1 MSERPEGEPPRPGGA
16 GSERPDD
23 VRPAPQSVAEPQTPA
38 GDGEANEP
46 SPDDALAPSGL
57 SAPDP
62 GAEALAEADAAPGS
76 PAEAADVDPEA
87 APPPADPPRATPPS
101 DAEGGAGQGEKGA
114 SGGAGSGALLV
125 AAGIFASRVIGLVR
139 DRAVAFFFGSGAFAD
154 VYRLALRAPNFLQNL
169 LGEGTLSASFI
180 PIYSRMLEEG
190 REEEAG
196 RFAGAI
202 FGLLAAVASAAAVL
216 GVLLAEP
223 FVAVIASGFLDDA
236 DKLRAGTIVVDR
248 FELSVRV
255 VRLTFPMTAFLVLSA
270 WALGVLNSHR
280 KFLLSYFAPVA
291 WNVALI
297 AALFGGATL
306 YFDDPLGIGA
316 LDVVPAD
323 ALSRLLVAVFV
334 GGIVGGILQFGVQ
347 LPTALKLMKGFR
359 PRLSLRVEGVRE
371 AIRAFVPV
379 VLGRGAYQL
388 SGYLDFWLSTFVAAG
403 ALGAIGYA
411 QTLYLLPISLFGM
424 SVAASELPELSRISK
439 AELDRFLG
447 RVSGSVRQ
455 IFYLIVPTVVGY
467 LGFGSLVVG
476 AFYQTGQFDLNDTW
490 QVTFVL
496 MAYTLGMTAT
506 TAGRLLQNAFYAL
519 NDTKTPA
526 RIAVWRVAVS
536 AVIGA
541 ALMFYLDRFS
551 VSGLLGIP
559 SEGEPL
565 RLGAV
570 GLALGSAVGA
580 WVELWRLVRALRAHE
595 PAFRLPWGGAARML
609 GLAGLA
615 AIPAAAVRWLVPA
628 DPFPVW
634 LYGAGVVAVYGLA
647 YLALGHLLGLP
658 ESDAW
663 LGRFLRR
670 AKRG

>member
-1 MSERPEGEPPRPGGA
+1 MTHRPEDEP
-16 GSERPDD
+16 EDD
-23 VRPAPQSVAEPQTPA
+23 RDEDEPHPSPESVAEPQ
-38 GDGEANEP
+38 NEP
-46 SPDDALAPSGL
+46 SPDSAPRPSGL
-57 SAPDP
+57 SAPAD
-62 GAEALAEADAAPGS
+62 GAATLAEADAAPDS
-76 PAEAADVDPEA
+76 PAEEALAAERETTAEA
-87 APPPADPPRATPPS
+87 PGTAQETAAAAND
-101 DAEGGAGQGEKGA
+101 EA
-114 SGGAGSGALLV
+114 SGAGSSALLV

-190 REEEAG
+190 REEDAA

-202 FGLLAAVASAAAVL
+202 FGLLAAVAFGAAIL
-216 GVLLAEP
+216 GVLLAKP
-223 FVAVIASGFLDDA
+223 FVAVIASGFLGDA
-236 DKLRAGTIVVDR
+236 EALRAGEIVVDR
-248 FELSVRV
+248 YELAVSV

-270 WALGVLNSHR
+270 WCLGVLNSHR

-291 WNVALI
+291 WNVALL
-297 AALFGGATL
+297 AALFGGAYL

-316 LDVVPAD
+316 LDVVPTD
-323 ALSRLLVAVFV
+323 QLSQLLVAVFV
-334 GGIVGGILQFGVQ
+334 GGIAGGVLQFLVQ
-347 LPTALKLMKGFR
+347 LPTVLRLMHGFR
-359 PRLSLRVEGVRE
+359 PSLSLSVEGVRE

-424 SVAASELPELSRISK
+424 SVAASELPELSRISRS
-439 AELDRFLG
+439 ELDSFLT
-447 RVSGSVRQ
+447 RVSRSVRQ

-467 LGFGSLVVG
+467 LGFGFLVVG
-476 AFYQTGQFDLNDTW
+476 AFYQTGQFNLDDTW

-496 MAYTLGMTAT
+496 AAYTLGMTAT

-526 RIAVWRVAVS
+526 RIAVWRVAIS
-536 AVIGA
+536 GVIGA
-541 ALMFYLDRFS
+541 ALMFWLDQYS
-551 VSGLLGIP
+551 VNEVFGIP
-559 SEGEPL
+559 AEGDPL

-580 WVELWRLVRALRAHE
+580 WVELWRLVRALRLHD
-595 PAFRLPWGGAARML
+595 PAFGLPWGAALRML

-615 AIPAAAVRWLVPA
+615 AVPAAAVRWWVPA
-628 DPFPVW
+628 DVAPIW
-634 LYGAGVVAVYGLA
+634 AYGVGVIAVYGLS
-647 YLALGHLLGLP
+647 YLALGHLLGFD

-663 LGRFLRR
+663 VGRFLRR
-670 AKRG
+670 LKR

>member
-1 MSERPEGEPPRPGGA
+1 MTDLPDDDLDDADDPPPRSP
-16 GSERPDD
+16 E
-23 VRPAPQSVAEPQTPA
+23 SVPEPQ
-38 GDGEANEP
+38 NEP
-46 SPDDALAPSGL
+46 SPDDSLEPSGL
-57 SAPDP
+57 SAPAE
-62 GAEALAEADAAPGS
+62 GAHTLEEADAAPGS
-76 PAEAADVDPEA
+76 DAEDALNADRRRAEAE
-87 APPPADPPRATPPS
+87 R
-101 DAEGGAGQGEKGA
+101 GG
-114 SGGAGSGALLV
+114 SGSGAILV

-190 REEEAG
+190 REEDAG

-202 FGLLAAVASAAAVL
+202 FGLLAAVAFGAAVL

-223 FVAVIASGFLDDA
+223 FVAIIASGFLNDQEA
-236 DKLRAGTIVVDR
+236 LKAGEIVVDR
-248 FELSVRV
+248 YDLAVTV

-270 WALGVLNSHR
+270 WCLGVLNSHR

-291 WNVALI
+291 WNVALLG
-297 AALFGGATL
+297 ALFGGAYL
-306 YFDDPLGIGA
+306 YFDDPFGIGA

-323 ALSRLLVAVFV
+323 QLSQLLVAVFV
-334 GGIVGGILQFGVQ
+334 GGIAGGVLQFLVQ
-347 LPTALKLMKGFR
+347 LPTALRLMRGFR
-359 PRLSLRVEGVRE
+359 PSLSLSVEGVRE
-371 AIRAFVPV
+371 GIRAFVPV

-424 SVAASELPELSRISK
+424 SVAASELPELSRITRS
-439 AELDRFLG
+439 ELDRFLQ

-455 IFYLIVPTVVGY
+455 ILYLIIPTVVGY
-467 LGFGSLVVG
+467 LGFGFLVVA

-490 QVTFVL
+490 QVTLVL

-526 RIAVWRVAVS
+526 RIAVWRVAISGVL
-536 AVIGA
+536 GA
-541 ALMFYLDRFS
+541 GLMFWFDQYS
-551 VSGLLGIP
+551 VEAVFGIP
-559 SEGEPL
+559 AEGEPL

-580 WVELWRLVRALRAHE
+580 WVELWRLVGALRRHD
-595 PAFRLPWGGAARML
+595 PSFRLPWAAGLRML

-615 AIPAAAVRWLVPA
+615 AIPAALVRWLVPP
-628 DPFPVW
+628 DPFPIW
-634 LYGAGVVAVYGLA
+634 AYGIGVIAVYGLS
-647 YLALGHLLGLP
+647 YLTLGHLFQFD

-663 LGRFLRR
+663 IGRFLRR
-670 AKRG
+670 LKR

>member
-1 MSERPEGEPPRPGGA
+1 MAER
-16 GSERPDD
+16 DD
-23 VRPAPQSVAEPQTPA
+23 DLRPAPQSVPEPQ
-38 GDGEANEP
+38 EVP
-46 SPDDALAPSGL
+46 SPDDALGPSGL
-57 SAPDP
+57 SAPAP
-62 GAEALAEADAAPGS
+62 GAESLAEADAAPGS
-76 PAEAADVDPEA
+76 PAEDARLDAAGPEPLADGANGADADDSPTA
-87 APPPADPPRATPPS
+87 AAS
-101 DAEGGAGQGEKGA
+101 AED
-114 SGGAGSGALLV
+114 AGSDSKKGGGALLV

-139 DRAVAFFFGSGAFAD
+139 DRAIAFFFGSGAFAD

-190 REEEAG
+190 REEDAG

-202 FGLLAAVASAAAVL
+202 FGILAAVAFGAAVL
-216 GVLLAEP
+216 GVVLAEP
-223 FVAVIASGFLDDA
+223 FVALIASGFLDDA
-236 DKLRAGTIVVDR
+236 DKLAAGTIAIDR
-248 FELSVRV
+248 YQLAVTV
-255 VRLTFPMTAFLVLSA
+255 TRLTFPMTAFLVLSA
-270 WALGVLNSHR
+270 WCLGVLNSHR
-280 KFLLSYFAPVA
+280 RFLLSYFAPVA

-297 AALFGGATL
+297 AALFGGAYL
-306 YFDDPLGIGA
+306 YLDDPLGIGGLA
-316 LDVVPAD
+316 VVPTD
-323 ALSRLLVAVFV
+323 ALSRVLVAVFV
-334 GGIVGGILQFGVQ
+334 GGIAGGVLQFGVQ
-347 LPTALKLMKGFR
+347 LPTVFTLLKGFR
-359 PRLSLRVEGVRE
+359 PSLSLSVAGVRE
-371 AIRAFVPV
+371 AIAAFVPV

-424 SVAASELPELSRISK
+424 SVAASELPELSRISA

-455 IFYLIVPTVVGY
+455 IFYLIVPTTVGY
-467 LGFGSLVVG
+467 LGFGALVVG
-476 AFYQTGQFDLNDTW
+476 AFYQTGQFGPADTW
-490 QVTFVL
+490 QVTLVL
-496 MAYTLGMTAT
+496 AAYSLGMIAT

-541 ALMFYLDRFS
+541 ALMFLLDRLS
-551 VSGLLGIP
+551 VAEVVGVANPGD
-559 SEGEPL
+559 PL

-580 WVELWRLVRALRAHE
+580 WVELWRLVRALRLHDA
-595 PAFRLPWGGAARML
+595 AFRLPWGGALQMA

-615 AIPAAAVRWLVPA
+615 AVPAALVRWLVPLG
-628 DPFPVW
+628 DVPVW
-634 LYGAGVVAVYGLA
+634 LYGAGVVALYGLA
-647 YLALGHLLGLP
+647 YLALGHLAGLP

-663 LGRFLRR
+663 VGRFLRKI
-670 AKRG
+670 KR

>member
-1 MSERPEGEPPRPGGA
+1 MA
-16 GSERPDD
+16 ERPDD
-23 VRPAPQSVAEPQTPA
+23 DPARLGNSADSPDGATEAGEGGSVRPAPQSVSEPQ
-38 GDGEANEP
+38 NEP
-46 SPDDALAPSGL
+46 SPDDALDPVGR
-57 SAPDP
+57 SAPAE
-62 GAEALAEADAAPGS
+62 GAETLEEADAAPDS
-76 PAEAADVDPEA
+76 PAEEA
-87 APPPADPPRATPPS
+87 LEAERIQD
-101 DAEGGAGQGEKGA
+101 DAERDPS

-190 REEEAG
+190 REEDAG

-202 FGLLAAVASAAAVL
+202 FGILAVVAFGAAVL

-223 FVAVIASGFLDDA
+223 FVALIASGFLGDA
-236 DKLRAGTIVVDR
+236 EKVAAGELVIDR
-248 FELSVRV
+248 YALAVTV
-255 VRLTFPMTAFLVLSA
+255 TRLTFPMTAFLVLSA
-270 WALGVLNSHR
+270 WCLGVLNSHR

-291 WNVALI
+291 WNVALL
-297 AALFGGATL
+297 AALFGGAYL
-306 YFDDPLGIGA
+306 YFDDPLSIGSFE
-316 LDVVPAD
+316 VVPAD
-323 ALSRLLVAVFV
+323 QLSQLLIAVFV
-334 GGIVGGILQFGVQ
+334 GGIAGGVLQFVVQ
-347 LPTALKLMKGFR
+347 LPTVLRLLQGFKVSV
-359 PRLSLRVEGVRE
+359 SLGVTGVRE
-371 AIRAFVPV
+371 AISAFVPV

-439 AELDRFLG
+439 SELDSFLT
-447 RVSGSVRQ
+447 RVAGSVRQ
-455 IFYLIVPTVVGY
+455 IYYLIIPTVVGY

-476 AFYQTGQFDLNDTW
+476 AFYQTGQFSADDTW

-496 MAYTLGMTAT
+496 MGYTLGMVAT

-526 RIAVWRVAVS
+526 KIAVWRVVIS
-536 AVIGA
+536 GVIGA
-541 ALMFYLDRFS
+541 GLMFLFDRFT
-551 VSGLLGIP
+551 VADVVGA
-559 SEGEPL
+559 SEVATETGGVGQPL

-580 WVELWRLVRALRAHE
+580 WVELWRLVAALRRHD
-595 PAFRLPWGGAARML
+595 PAFRLPWASALRML

-615 AIPAAAVRWLVPA
+615 AIPAAAVLWFVPMTVA
-628 DPFPVW
+628 PVW
-634 LYGAGVVAVYGLA
+634 LYGIGVVAVFGLA
-647 YLALGHLLGLP
+647 YLALGHLFDFD

-663 LGRFLRR
+663 LGRFFRR
-670 AKRG
+670 LKR

>member
-1 MSERPEGEPPRPGGA
+1 MTDRPEADGPPGRRPHPPP
-16 GSERPDD
+16 E
-23 VRPAPQSVAEPQTPA
+23 SVAEPQ
-38 GDGEANEP
+38 NEP
-46 SPDDALAPSGL
+46 SPDDALDPSGL
-57 SAPDP
+57 SAPAD
-62 GAEALAEADAAPGS
+62 GARSLEEADAAPGS
-76 PAEAADVDPEA
+76 PAEDALAAHRAEA
-87 APPPADPPRATPPS
+87 
-101 DAEGGAGQGEKGA
+101 DAEAPA
-114 SGGAGSGALLV
+114 SGGAGDEGTGSRALLV

-190 REEEAG
+190 REEAAG

-202 FGLLAAVASAAAVL
+202 FGLLAAVAFGAAVL

-223 FVAVIASGFLDDA
+223 FVAVIASGFLNDQEA
-236 DKLRAGTIVVDR
+236 LEAGAIVIDR
-248 FELSVRV
+248 YDLAVRV

-270 WALGVLNSHR
+270 WCLGVLNSHR
-280 KFLLSYFAPVA
+280 RFLLSYFAPVA
-291 WNVALI
+291 WNVALL
-297 AALFGGATL
+297 AALFGGASL
-306 YFDDPLGIGA
+306 YFDDPLNLGA

-334 GGIVGGILQFGVQ
+334 GGIVGGVLQFAVQ
-347 LPTALKLMKGFR
+347 LPTALRLMRGFR
-359 PRLSLRVEGVRE
+359 PRLSLEVEGVRE
-371 AIRAFVPV
+371 GIRAFVPV

-424 SVAASELPELSRISK
+424 SVAASELPELSRISRS
-439 AELDRFLG
+439 ELDAFLR

-455 IFYLIVPTVVGY
+455 IFYLIIPTVVGY
-467 LGFGSLVVG
+467 LGFGFLVVG

-490 QVTFVL
+490 QVYFVL
-496 MAYTLGMTAT
+496 AAYTLGMTAT

-519 NDTKTPA
+519 SDTKTPA
-526 RIAVWRVAVS
+526 RIAVWRVVIS
-536 AVIGA
+536 GVIGA
-541 ALMFYLDRFS
+541 GLMFVLDRFT
-551 VSGLLGIP
+551 VGEVVGIP
-559 SEGEPL
+559 SEGDPL

-580 WVELWRLVRALRAHE
+580 WVELWRLVGALRRHD
-595 PAFRLPWGGAARML
+595 PAFRLPWAAALRML

-615 AIPAAAVRWLVPA
+615 AIPAALLRWLVPA
-628 DPFPVW
+628 EPFPIW
-634 LYGAGVVAVYGLA
+634 AYGIAVLAVYGLS
-647 YLALGHLLGLP
+647 YLALGHLFRFQ
-658 ESDAW
+658 EAEAW
-663 LGRFLRR
+663 TGRFLRR
-670 AKRG
+670 LKR

>member
-1 MSERPEGEPPRPGGA
+1 MSDDERPGDGPPRPD
-16 GSERPDD
+16 DD
-23 VRPAPQSVAEPQTPA
+23 VRPAPQSVAEPQ
-38 GDGEANEP
+38 NEP
-46 SPDDALAPSGL
+46 SPDDELRPSGL
-57 SAPDP
+57 SAPKL
-62 GAEALAEADAAPGS
+62 GAETLAEADAAPGS
-76 PAEAADVDPEA
+76 PAEAADHAGDGPTT
-87 APPPADPPRATPPS
+87 PSGIADEPPRATPPG
-101 DAEGGAGQGEKGA
+101 APGRGGAGEGGADSKD
-114 SGGAGSGALLV
+114 SGGVGSGALLV
-125 AAGIFASRVIGLVR
+125 AAGIFASRVIGLAR

-190 REEEAG
+190 RGEAAG

-202 FGLLAAVASAAAVL
+202 FGLLAAVASAVAVL

-223 FVAVIASGFLDDA
+223 FVAVIASGFLADA
-236 DKLRAGTIVVDR
+236 EAVQAGDIVIDR
-248 FELSVRV
+248 FDLAVRV

-291 WNVALI
+291 WNVALL
-297 AALFGGATL
+297 AALFGGA
-306 YFDDPLGIGA
+306 YEIFDDPLGIGS

-334 GGIVGGILQFGVQ
+334 GGIVGGVLQFAVQ
-347 LPTALKLMKGFR
+347 LPTALKLMRGFR
-359 PRLSLRVEGVRE
+359 PRLSLGVEGVRE

-424 SVAASELPELSRISK
+424 SVAASELPELSRISE

-467 LGFGSLVVG
+467 LGFGFLVVG

-490 QVTFVL
+490 QVYFVL
-496 MAYTLGMTAT
+496 AAYTLGMVAT

-519 NDTKTPA
+519 GDTKTPA

-541 ALMFYLDRFS
+541 ALMFWLDRFS
-551 VSGLLGIP
+551 VSGLLGFP
-559 SEGEPL
+559 SEGDPL

-580 WVELWRLVRALRAHE
+580 WVELWRLVRALQGHD
-595 PAFRLPWGGAARML
+595 PAFRMPWGGAARMF

-628 DPFPVW
+628 EPFPIW
-634 LYGAGVVAVYGLA
+634 LYGAGVVAVYGLG
-647 YLALGHLLGLP
+647 YLALGHALGLP

-670 AKRG
+670 AKR

>member
-1 MSERPEGEPPRPGGA
+1 M
-16 GSERPDD
+16 
-23 VRPAPQSVAEPQTPA
+23 
-38 GDGEANEP
+38 
-46 SPDDALAPSGL
+46 
-57 SAPDP
+57 
-62 GAEALAEADAAPGS
+62 
-76 PAEAADVDPEA
+76 
-87 APPPADPPRATPPS
+87 
-101 DAEGGAGQGEKGA
+101 
-114 SGGAGSGALLV
+114 LV

-190 REEEAG
+190 REEAAG

-202 FGLLAAVASAAAVL
+202 FGLLAAVAFGAALL

-223 FVAVIASGFLDDA
+223 FVAVIASGFLQDA
-236 DKLRAGTIVVDR
+236 EKLQAGTIVIDR
-248 FELSVRV
+248 YDLAVQV
-255 VRLTFPMTAFLVLSA
+255 TRLTFPMTAFLVLSA
-270 WALGVLNSHR
+270 WCLGVLNSHR

-291 WNVALI
+291 WNVALL
-297 AALFGGATL
+297 AALFGGAYL
-306 YFDDPLGIGA
+306 IFDDPLGIGA

-323 ALSRLLVAVFV
+323 QLSRLLVAVFI
-334 GGIVGGILQFGVQ
+334 GGVAGGVLQFLVQ

-359 PRLSLRVEGVRE
+359 PTISLQVEGVRE
-371 AIRAFVPV
+371 GIRAFVPV

-424 SVAASELPELSRISK
+424 SVAASELPELSRISPT
-439 AELDRFLG
+439 ELDRFLT
-447 RVSGSVRQ
+447 RVAGSVRQ
-455 IFYLIVPTVVGY
+455 ILYLIIPTVVGY
-467 LGFGSLVVG
+467 LGFGFLVVG
-476 AFYQTGQFDLNDTW
+476 AFYQTGQFDLDDTW
-490 QVTFVL
+490 QVTLVL
-496 MAYTLGMTAT
+496 MAYSLGMIAT

-526 RIAVWRVAVS
+526 KIAVWRVVVS
-536 AVIGA
+536 ALIGA
-541 ALMFYLDRFS
+541 GLMFWFDRFS
-551 VSGLLGIP
+551 VNEVFGIP
-559 SEGEPL
+559 SEGDPL

-580 WVELWRLVRALRAHE
+580 WVELWRLVGALRQHDA
-595 PAFRLPWGGAARML
+595 AFRLPWAAGLRML

-615 AIPAAAVRWLVPA
+615 AIPTAAIRWLVPA
-628 DPFPVW
+628 EPFPIW
-634 LYGAGVVAVYGLA
+634 AYGIGVIAVYGLS
-647 YLALGHLLGLP
+647 YLTLGHLFDFD

-670 AKRG
+670 LKR

>member
-1 MSERPEGEPPRPGGA
+1 MSVDDVPGEEPPRPDGPA
-16 GSERPDD
+16 DD
-23 VRPAPQSVAEPQTPA
+23 VRPSPQSVAEPQ
-38 GDGEANEP
+38 NEP
-46 SPDDALAPSGL
+46 SPDDGLRPSGL
-57 SAPDP
+57 SAPEP
-62 GAEALAEADAAPGS
+62 GAETLAEADAAPGS
-76 PAEAADVDPEA
+76 PAEAAA
-87 APPPADPPRATPPS
+87 ADHAGGGPTTPPSATDDPPRATPPGAPG
-101 DAEGGAGQGEKGA
+101 DGGGAETER

-190 REEEAG
+190 REEAAG
-196 RFAGAI
+196 RFAGAV

-216 GVLLAEP
+216 GVLFAEP
-223 FVAVIASGFLDDA
+223 FVAVIASGFLGDA
-236 DKLRAGTIVVDR
+236 EALQAGDIVIDR
-248 FELSVRV
+248 YDLAVRV

-297 AALFGGATL
+297 AALFGGASL

-334 GGIVGGILQFGVQ
+334 GGIVGGVLQFGVQ
-347 LPTALKLMKGFR
+347 LPTALKLMRGFR
-359 PRLSLRVEGVRE
+359 PRLSLEVEGVRE

-424 SVAASELPELSRISK
+424 SVAASELPELSRISPS
-439 AELDRFLG
+439 ELDRFLG

-467 LGFGSLVVG
+467 LGFGFLVVA

-490 QVTFVL
+490 QVYFVL
-496 MAYTLGMTAT
+496 AAYTLGMVAT

-519 NDTKTPA
+519 SDTKTPA

-541 ALMFYLDRFS
+541 ALMFWLDQFS

-580 WVELWRLVRALRAHE
+580 WVELWRLVRALQGHD
-595 PAFRLPWGGAARML
+595 PAFRMPWGGAVRMF

-628 DPFPVW
+628 EPVPIY
-634 LYGAGVVAVYGLA
+634 LYGAGVVAVYGLS

>member
-1 MSERPEGEPPRPGGA
+1 MADAREDPDERDEPERPSPE
-16 GSERPDD
+16 
-23 VRPAPQSVAEPQTPA
+23 SVAEPQ
-38 GDGEANEP
+38 NEP
-46 SPDDALAPSGL
+46 SPDEALDPAGL
-57 SAPDP
+57 SAPAD
-62 GAEALAEADAAPGS
+62 GAESLEEADAAPGS
-76 PAEAADVDPEA
+76 EAEDALEADRARKSAEAEK
-87 APPPADPPRATPPS
+87 
-101 DAEGGAGQGEKGA
+101 AG
-114 SGGAGSGALLV
+114 SGPGSGALLV

-190 REEEAG
+190 REEAAG

-202 FGLLAAVASAAAVL
+202 FGLLAAVAFAAAVL

-223 FVAVIASGFLDDA
+223 FVALIASGFLQDQA
-236 DKLRAGTIVVDR
+236 ALEAGEIVVDR
-248 FELSVRV
+248 YDLAVRV
-255 VRLTFPMTAFLVLSA
+255 TRLTFPMTAFLVLSA
-270 WALGVLNSHR
+270 WCLGVLNSHR

-291 WNVALI
+291 WNVALL
-297 AALFGGATL
+297 AALFGGA
-306 YFDDPLGIGA
+306 YVVFDDPLGIGA

-323 ALSRLLVAVFV
+323 DLSRLLVAVFI
-334 GGIVGGILQFGVQ
+334 GGVAGGVLQFLVQ
-347 LPTALKLMKGFR
+347 LPTALKLLKGFR
-359 PRLSLRVEGVRE
+359 PTLSLKVEGVRE
-371 AIRAFVPV
+371 GIRAFVPV

-424 SVAASELPELSRISK
+424 SVAASELPELSRITPS
-439 AELDRFLG
+439 ELDRFLQ

-467 LGFGSLVVG
+467 LGFGFLVVG
-476 AFYQTGQFDLNDTW
+476 AFYQTGQFDLDDTW
-490 QVTFVL
+490 QVTLVL
-496 MAYTLGMTAT
+496 AAYSLGMVAT

-519 NDTKTPA
+519 SDTKTPA
-526 RIAVWRVAVS
+526 KIAVWRVAVS
-536 AVIGA
+536 AALGA
-541 ALMFYLDRFS
+541 ALMFFFDRFS
-551 VSGLLGIP
+551 VNEVFGIP
-559 SEGEPL
+559 YEGDPL

-580 WVELWRLVRALRAHE
+580 WVELWRLARALRGHD
-595 PAFRLPWGGAARML
+595 PAFRLPWAAALRML

-615 AIPAAAVRWLVPA
+615 AIPAAAVRWLLPA
-628 DPFPVW
+628 DVMPIW
-634 LYGAGVVAVYGLA
+634 AYGILVIAVYGLS
-647 YLALGHLLGLP
+647 YLALGHLFDFD

-670 AKRG
+670 LKR

>member
-1 MSERPEGEPPRPGGA
+1 MSHQPPDGEG
-16 GSERPDD
+16 PDD
-23 VRPAPQSVAEPQTPA
+23 ERAPRPAPQSVSEPQ
-38 GDGEANEP
+38 NEP
-46 SPDDALAPSGL
+46 SPDEALDPSGR
-57 SAPDP
+57 SAPAE
-62 GAEALAEADAAPGS
+62 GARTLEEADAAPDS
-76 PAEAADVDPEA
+76 PAEEA
-87 APPPADPPRATPPS
+87 LDTDRQRGES
-101 DAEGGAGQGEKGA
+101 GGGAG
-114 SGGAGSGALLV
+114 GGAILV

-190 REEEAG
+190 REEAAG
-196 RFAGAI
+196 RFAGAV
-202 FGLLAAVASAAAVL
+202 FGLLAAVAFAAAVL

-223 FVAVIASGFLDDA
+223 FVALIASGFLADDEA
-236 DKLRAGTIVVDR
+236 LRAGEIVVDR
-248 FELSVRV
+248 YDLAVRV

-280 KFLLSYFAPVA
+280 RFLLSYFAPVA
-291 WNVALI
+291 WNVALL
-297 AALFGGATL
+297 AALFGGAFL

-323 ALSRLLVAVFV
+323 GLSRLLVAVFV
-334 GGIVGGILQFGVQ
+334 GGIAGGVLQFAVQ
-347 LPTALKLMKGFR
+347 LPTALKLMRGFR
-359 PRLSLRVEGVRE
+359 PRLSLDVEGVRE
-371 AIRAFVPV
+371 GIRAFVPV

-424 SVAASELPELSRISK
+424 SVAASELPELSRISR
-439 AELDRFLG
+439 AELDGFLQ
-447 RVSGSVRQ
+447 RVARSVRQ

-467 LGFGSLVVG
+467 LGFGVLVVG
-476 AFYQTGQFDLNDTW
+476 AFYETGQFGRDDTW
-490 QVTFVL
+490 QVALVL
-496 MAYTLGMTAT
+496 AAYTLGMTAT

-519 NDTKTPA
+519 SDTKTPA

-541 ALMFYLDRFS
+541 GLMFLLDR
-551 VSGLLGIP
+551 VTVGEVVGVP
-559 SEGEPL
+559 ADGEPL

-580 WVELWRLVRALRAHE
+580 WVELWRLVRALRAHD
-595 PAFRLPWGGAARML
+595 PAFRLPWAAALRML
-609 GLAGLA
+609 GLAGA
-615 AIPAAAVRWLVPA
+615 AAAPAALVWWLVPTEA
-628 DPFPVW
+628 APIW
-634 LYGAGVVAVYGLA
+634 LYGIGVLAVYGLG
-647 YLALGHLLGLP
+647 YLVLGHLLGLP
-658 ESDAW
+658 ESEAW
-663 LGRFLRR
+663 LGRFFRR
-670 AKRG
+670 LKR

>member
-1 MSERPEGEPPRPGGA
+1 MADSREDPDAPDSRHDSERP
-16 GSERPDD
+16 
-23 VRPAPQSVAEPQTPA
+23 APESVAEPQ
-38 GDGEANEP
+38 NEP
-46 SPDDALAPSGL
+46 SPDDALDPAGL
-57 SAPDP
+57 SAPAD
-62 GAEALAEADAAPGS
+62 GAATLAEADAAPGS
-76 PAEAADVDPEA
+76 EAEDALAADRARQDAEAEK
-87 APPPADPPRATPPS
+87 
-101 DAEGGAGQGEKGA
+101 AG
-114 SGGAGSGALLV
+114 SGPGSGALLV

-190 REEEAG
+190 REEAAG

-202 FGLLAAVASAAAVL
+202 FGLLAAVAFGAAIL
-216 GVLLAEP
+216 GVVLAEP
-223 FVAVIASGFLDDA
+223 FVAVIASGFLQDQA
-236 DKLRAGTIVVDR
+236 ALEAGEIVIDR
-248 FELSVRV
+248 YDLAVQV
-255 VRLTFPMTAFLVLSA
+255 TRLTFPMTAFLVLSA
-270 WALGVLNSHR
+270 WCLGVLNSHR

-291 WNVALI
+291 WNVALL
-297 AALFGGATL
+297 AALFGGAYL
-306 YFDDPLGIGA
+306 YFDDPLGIGS

-323 ALSRLLVAVFV
+323 QLSQLLVAVFI
-334 GGIVGGILQFGVQ
+334 GGVAGGVLQFLVQ

-359 PRLSLRVEGVRE
+359 PALSLEVEGVRE
-371 AIRAFVPV
+371 GIRAFVPV

-424 SVAASELPELSRISK
+424 SVAASELPELSRITPSQ
-439 AELDRFLG
+439 LDRFLQ

-455 IFYLIVPTVVGY
+455 IFYLIIPTVVGY
-467 LGFGSLVVG
+467 LGFGFLVVG
-476 AFYQTGQFDLNDTW
+476 AFYQTGQFDLDDTW
-490 QVTFVL
+490 QVTLVL
-496 MAYTLGMTAT
+496 MAYSLGMVAT

-519 NDTKTPA
+519 SDTKTPA

-541 ALMFYLDRFS
+541 GLMFLLDRFS
-551 VSGLLGIP
+551 VNEVFGIP
-559 SEGEPL
+559 YEGDPL

-580 WVELWRLVRALRAHE
+580 WVELWRLVGALRRHDDD
-595 PAFRLPWGGAARML
+595 FRLPWAAALRML

-615 AIPAAAVRWLVPA
+615 AIPAALVRWLVPA
-628 DPFPVW
+628 DVLPIW
-634 LYGAGVVAVYGLA
+634 AYGVGVIAVYGLS
-647 YLALGHLLGLP
+647 YLALGHLFDFD

-670 AKRG
+670 LKR

>member
-1 MSERPEGEPPRPGGA
+1 MDEHAPDEPTHDEPGERADPPRP
-16 GSERPDD
+16 
-23 VRPAPQSVAEPQTPA
+23 APESVAEPQ
-38 GDGEANEP
+38 NEP
-46 SPDDALAPSGL
+46 SPDDSLRPSGL
-57 SAPDP
+57 SAP
-62 GAEALAEADAAPGS
+62 AEDAETLEEADAAPDS
-76 PAEAADVDPEA
+76 PAEDALSAERITREA
-87 APPPADPPRATPPS
+87 ERDPADEAGR
-101 DAEGGAGQGEKGA
+101 GGAI
-114 SGGAGSGALLV
+114 LV

-139 DRAVAFFFGSGAFAD
+139 DRAVAYFFGSGAFAD

-190 REEEAG
+190 REEDAG

-202 FGLLAAVASAAAVL
+202 FGILAAVAFGAALL

-236 DKLRAGTIVVDR
+236 DKLAAGDIVIDR
-248 FELSVRV
+248 Y
-255 VRLTFPMTAFLVLSA
+255 RLAVTVTRFTFPMTAFLVLSA
-270 WALGVLNSHR
+270 WCLGVLNSHR
-280 KFLLSYFAPVA
+280 RFLLSYLAPVA
-291 WNVALI
+291 WNVALL
-297 AALFGGATL
+297 AALFGGAYVYL
-306 YFDDPLGIGA
+306 DDPLGIGG

-323 ALSRLLVAVFV
+323 ALSRVLVAVFV
-334 GGIVGGILQFGVQ
+334 GGIAGGVLQFGVQ
-347 LPTALKLMKGFR
+347 LPTVLRLLKGFR
-359 PRLSLRVEGVRE
+359 PSLSLQVNGVRE
-371 AIRAFVPV
+371 AIAAFVPV

-424 SVAASELPELSRISK
+424 SVAASELPELSRISPS
-439 AELDRFLG
+439 ELDRFLG
-447 RVSGSVRQ
+447 RVAGSIRQ

-467 LGFGSLVVG
+467 LGFGALVVG
-476 AFYQTGQFDLNDTW
+476 AFYQTGQFDADDTW
-490 QVTFVL
+490 QVTLVL
-496 MAYTLGMTAT
+496 AAYSLGMVAT

-526 RIAVWRVAVS
+526 RIAVWRVVIS
-536 AVIGA
+536 GVIGA
-541 ALMFYLDRFS
+541 ALMFALDRFS
-551 VSGLLGIP
+551 VTDVVGVA

-580 WVELWRLVRALRAHE
+580 WVELARLVAALRRHD
-595 PAFRLPWGGAARML
+595 PAFRLPWDGALQMA

-615 AIPAAAVRWLVPA
+615 AIPAALVYWLVPVGGV
-628 DPFPVW
+628 PVW
-634 LYGAGVVAVYGLA
+634 LYGAGVVALYGLS
-647 YLALGHLLGLP
+647 YLALGHLVGLK

-663 LGRFLRR
+663 VGRFVRKI
-670 AKRG
+670 KR

>member
-1 MSERPEGEPPRPGGA
+1 MADADRPEDEPERP
-16 GSERPDD
+16 
-23 VRPAPQSVAEPQTPA
+23 RPAPESVSEPQ
-38 GDGEANEP
+38 NEP
-46 SPDDALAPSGL
+46 SPDDTLSPAGL
-57 SAPDP
+57 SAPAA
-62 GAEALAEADAAPGS
+62 GAETLAEADAAPGS
-76 PAEAADVDPEA
+76 PAETALDAERITRQAERD
-87 APPPADPPRATPPS
+87 PS
-101 DAEGGAGQGEKGA
+101 DSSGGGGAI
-114 SGGAGSGALLV
+114 LV

-180 PIYSRMLEEG
+180 PIYSRMVQEG
-190 REEEAG
+190 RDEDAG

-202 FGLLAAVASAAAVL
+202 FGILAAVAFGAAIL

-223 FVAVIASGFLDDA
+223 FVAIIASGFLDDA
-236 DKLRAGTIVVDR
+236 DKLAAGEIVIDR
-248 FELSVRV
+248 YRLAVTV
-255 VRLTFPMTAFLVLSA
+255 TRLTFPMTAFLVLSA
-270 WALGVLNSHR
+270 WCLGVLNSHR

-291 WNVALI
+291 WNVALL

-306 YFDDPLGIGA
+306 YLDDPLGIGELA
-316 LDVVPAD
+316 VVPAD
-323 ALSRLLVAVFV
+323 ALSRVLIAVFV
-334 GGIVGGILQFGVQ
+334 GGIAGGVLQFVVQ
-347 LPTALKLMKGFR
+347 LPTVLRLLKGFR
-359 PRLSLRVEGVRE
+359 PSLSLSVVGVRE
-371 AIRAFVPV
+371 AISAFVPV

-424 SVAASELPELSRISK
+424 SVAASELPELSRISA
-439 AELDRFLG
+439 AELDRFLE
-447 RVSGSVRQ
+447 RVSGSIRQ

-476 AFYQTGQFDLNDTW
+476 AFYQTGQFSADDTW
-490 QVTFVL
+490 QVTLVL
-496 MAYTLGMTAT
+496 AAYSLGMVAT

-526 RIAVWRVAVS
+526 RIAVWRVVIS
-536 AVIGA
+536 GVIGA
-541 ALMFYLDRFS
+541 ALMFWLDRYA
-551 VSGLLGIP
+551 VTDVIGVA

-580 WVELWRLVRALRAHE
+580 WVELWRLIRALRQHD
-595 PAFRLPWGGAARML
+595 PAFRLPWGGALQMA

-615 AIPAAAVRWLVPA
+615 AIPAVLVLAFVPLDAA
-628 DPFPVW
+628 PVW
-634 LYGAGVVAVYGLA
+634 LYGAGVIAVFGLS
-647 YLALGHLLGLP
+647 YLVLGHLVGLK

-663 LGRFLRR
+663 VGRFLRKIAR
-670 AKRG
+670 

>member
-1 MSERPEGEPPRPGGA
+1 MADERTEPDEPEEPGDAPRRSP
-16 GSERPDD
+16 E
-23 VRPAPQSVAEPQTPA
+23 SVAEPQ
-38 GDGEANEP
+38 NEP
-46 SPDDALAPSGL
+46 SPDANLDPSGL
-57 SAPDP
+57 SAPAD
-62 GAEALAEADAAPGS
+62 GAETLEEADAAPGS
-76 PAEAADVDPEA
+76 DAEDALAADRARKDVEA
-87 APPPADPPRATPPS
+87 DRA
-101 DAEGGAGQGEKGA
+101 
-114 SGGAGSGALLV
+114 GGAGSGALLV

-190 REEEAG
+190 REEAAG

-202 FGLLAAVASAAAVL
+202 FGLLAAVAFGAALL

-223 FVAVIASGFLDDA
+223 FVAVIASGFLQDA
-236 DKLRAGTIVVDR
+236 EKLQAGTIVIDR
-248 FELSVRV
+248 YDLAVQV
-255 VRLTFPMTAFLVLSA
+255 TRLTFPMTAFLVLSA
-270 WALGVLNSHR
+270 WCLGVLNSHR

-291 WNVALI
+291 WNVALL
-297 AALFGGATL
+297 AALFGGAYL
-306 YFDDPLGIGA
+306 IFDDPLGIGA

-323 ALSRLLVAVFV
+323 QLSRLLVAVFI
-334 GGIVGGILQFGVQ
+334 GGVAGGVLQFLVQ

-359 PRLSLRVEGVRE
+359 PTISLQVEGVRE
-371 AIRAFVPV
+371 GIRAFVPV

-424 SVAASELPELSRISK
+424 SVAASELPELSRISPT
-439 AELDRFLG
+439 ELDRFLT
-447 RVSGSVRQ
+447 RVAGSVRQ
-455 IFYLIVPTVVGY
+455 ILYLIIPTVVGY
-467 LGFGSLVVG
+467 LGFGFLVVG
-476 AFYQTGQFDLNDTW
+476 AFYQTGQFDLDDTW
-490 QVTFVL
+490 QVTLVL
-496 MAYTLGMTAT
+496 MAYSLGMIAT

-526 RIAVWRVAVS
+526 KIAVWRVVVS
-536 AVIGA
+536 ALIGA
-541 ALMFYLDRFS
+541 GLMFWFDRFS
-551 VSGLLGIP
+551 VNEVFGIP
-559 SEGEPL
+559 SEGDPL

-580 WVELWRLVRALRAHE
+580 WVELWRLVGALRQHDA
-595 PAFRLPWGGAARML
+595 AFRLPWAAGLRML

-615 AIPAAAVRWLVPA
+615 AIPTAAIRWLVPA
-628 DPFPVW
+628 EPFPIW
-634 LYGAGVVAVYGLA
+634 AYGIGVIAVYGLS
-647 YLALGHLLGLP
+647 YLTLGHLFDFD

-670 AKRG
+670 LKR

>member
-1 MSERPEGEPPRPGGA
+1 MAETPPDGDQAPT
-16 GSERPDD
+16 
-23 VRPAPQSVAEPQTPA
+23 PQSVPEPQ
-38 GDGEANEP
+38 NEP
-46 SPDDALAPSGL
+46 SPSDDLAPSGL
-57 SAPDP
+57 SAPGE
-62 GAEALAEADAAPGS
+62 GAETLAEADAAPGS
-76 PAEAADVDPEA
+76 PAEQARLDRASETDAPAATASGAGDSNRP
-87 APPPADPPRATPPS
+87 TG
-101 DAEGGAGQGEKGA
+101 GGAI
-114 SGGAGSGALLV
+114 LV

-190 REEEAG
+190 REEDAG

-202 FGLLAAVASAAAVL
+202 FGILAAVASAAAVL

-236 DKLRAGTIVVDR
+236 DKLAAGQIVVDR
-248 FELSVRV
+248 YALAVTV
-255 VRLTFPMTAFLVLSA
+255 VRFTFPMTAFLVLSA
-270 WALGVLNSHR
+270 WCLGVLNSHR

-291 WNVALI
+291 WNVALL
-297 AALFGGATL
+297 AALFAGAYL
-306 YFDDPLGIGA
+306 YLDDPLGIGD

-323 ALSRLLVAVFV
+323 ALSRVLIAVFV
-334 GGIVGGILQFGVQ
+334 GGIAGGVLQFAVQ
-347 LPTALKLMKGFR
+347 LPTVLRLLKGFR
-359 PRLSLRVEGVRE
+359 PSVSLSVVGVRE
-371 AIRAFVPV
+371 AISAFVPV

-424 SVAASELPELSRISK
+424 SVAASELPELSRIS
-439 AELDRFLG
+439 ATELDRFLG
-447 RVSGSVRQ
+447 RVSGSIRQ

-467 LGFGSLVVG
+467 LGFGALVVG
-476 AFYQTGQFDLNDTW
+476 AFYQTGQFGVADTW
-490 QVTFVL
+490 QVTLVL
-496 MAYTLGMTAT
+496 AAYSLGMVAT

-526 RIAVWRVAVS
+526 KIAVWRVVIS
-536 AVIGA
+536 GVIGA
-541 ALMFYLDRFS
+541 ALMFALDAFS
-551 VSGLLGIP
+551 VAEVVGVP
-559 SEGEPL
+559 NEGDPL

-580 WVELWRLVRALRAHE
+580 WVELWRLVAALRQHDA
-595 PAFRLPWGGAARML
+595 AFALPWGGALQMA

-615 AIPAAAVRWLVPA
+615 AVPAALVRWLVPLDVA
-628 DPFPVW
+628 PVW
-634 LYGAGVVAVYGLA
+634 LYGAGVVALYGLT
-647 YLALGHLLGLP
+647 YLALGHVVGLP

-663 LGRFLRR
+663 VGKVLRKV
-670 AKRG
+670 KR